1 MKMLKKGFIAL
12 TVLGVVLFFAAFV
25 LVNAPFV
32 LVNLGFDLGF
42 DPVGWGERLADTV
55 LLPILALGF
64 IAISFGIGGTVI
76 AITLEKWVEYRN
88 SEVKS
93 AAVQWQIGFAALTV
107 LGAVLFFGG
116 GFLPVAG
123 FEIGGNIYTWLGMFL
138 FPLGAAGWFVV
149 AFVSWLVSWVAD
161 RKRAGKESHP

>member
-12 TVLGVVLFFAAFV
+12 TLLGVVLFIGVSVHGIFLAF
-25 LVNAPFV
+25 
-32 LVNLGFDLGF
+32 GF
-42 DPVGWGERLADTV
+42 LAILFGTV
-55 LLPILALGF
+55 
-64 IAISFGIGGTVI
+64 GTVI
-76 AITLEKWVEYRN
+76 AITLEKWVEYRS

-107 LGAVLFFGG
+107 LGVVLFFGG
-116 GFLPVAG
+116 GFLPAG

-149 AFVSWLVSWVAD
+149 AFVSWLVSRIAD
-161 RKRAGKESHP
+161 RKRD

>member
-1 MKMLKKGFIAL
+1 MLKKGFIAL
-12 TVLGVVLFFAAFV
+12 TVLGVVLFFATFV

-76 AITLEKWVEYRN
+76 AISYEKWVEYRN

-93 AAVQWQIGFAALTV
+93 AEEGALLPLLQIGFAALTV
-107 LGAVLFFGG
+107 LGVVLFFGG
-116 GFLPVAG
+116 GFLPVTG
-123 FEIGGNIYTWLGMFL
+123 FDIGGNLFTWFGMFL

-149 AFVSWLVSWVAD
+149 AFVSWLVSRVAD
-161 RKRAGKESHP
+161 RKRD

>member
-1 MKMLKKGFIAL
+1 MLKKGFIAL
-12 TVLGVVLFFAAFV
+12 TVLGVVLFF
-25 LVNAPFV
+25 APFV

-76 AITLEKWVEYRN
+76 AISYEKWVEYRN

-93 AAVQWQIGFAALTV
+93 AGEGALFLLLQIGFAALTV
-107 LGAVLFFGG
+107 LGVVLFFGG

-149 AFVSWLVSWVAD
+149 AFVSWLVSRVAD
-161 RKRAGKESHP
+161 RKRD

>member
-12 TVLGVVLFFAAFV
+12 TVLGVVLFFATFV

-76 AITLEKWVEYRN
+76 AISYEKWVEYRN

-93 AAVQWQIGFAALTV
+93 AEEGALLPLLQIGFAALTV
-107 LGAVLFFGG
+107 LGVVLFFGG
-116 GFLPVAG
+116 GFLPAG

-149 AFVSWLVSWVAD
+149 AFVSWLVSRVAD
-161 RKRAGKESHP
+161 RKRD

>member
-1 MKMLKKGFIAL
+1 MLKKGFIAL
-12 TVLGVVLFFAAFV
+12 TVLGVVLFFATCA

-42 DPVGWGERLADTV
+42 DPGFDPVRGTRSNATV

-76 AITLEKWVEYRN
+76 AISYEKWVEYRN

-93 AAVQWQIGFAALTV
+93 AGEGALFLLLQIGFAALTV
-107 LGAVLFFGG
+107 LGVVLFFGG
-116 GFLPVAG
+116 GFLPAG

-149 AFVSWLVSWVAD
+149 AFVSWLVSRVAD
-161 RKRAGKESHP
+161 RKRD

>member
-1 MKMLKKGFIAL
+1 MKKLKKGFIAL
-12 TVLGVVLFFAAFV
+12 TLLGVVLFFATCA

-76 AITLEKWVEYRN
+76 AISYEKWVEYRN

-93 AAVQWQIGFAALTV
+93 AGEGALFLLLQIGFAALTV
-107 LGAVLFFGG
+107 LGVVLFFGG
-116 GFLPVAG
+116 GFLPAG

-149 AFVSWLVSWVAD
+149 AFVSWLVSRVAD
-161 RKRAGKESHP
+161 RKRD